1 MATVLPPLA
10 SIHPR
15 SAGEHAEFEQL
26 RRLAEGLPE
35 GYHLFHSVDWTWS
48 GQQGD
53 RHGELDI
60 VVVNRAGDVAM
71 LEVKSGGLQIDASGI
86 KKQYQ
91 GQDKDVVRQAQ
102 WQFAGIQHRLRT
114 EGLAGRLMH
123 FLVLPDQQV
132 GDQGSVGY
140 PRDRIADA
148 GDCEDLP
155 GFIQRRLGSGQAD
168 PLQARVCAFFENRIA
183 SCTDVAVL
191 SGRLRD
197 QVERISGGLADWV
210 PRITSPSGV
219 IRVIGTAGSGKT
231 QLALALLRQA
241 VDLGQ
246 AAAYVCFNRP
256 LADLIRGIAPA
267 QVEVSTFH
275 QLAWRHGGS
284 PAGQPDHDQL
294 VAAYTRSVEQSNPDL
309 NLIVIDEVQ
318 DLQLPWVQALL
329 ARVRSSGR
337 VYLLDDPDQGLYPD
351 REELDIP
358 DAVLVRSQENYRSPR
373 RVVQFINAL
382 QLTDQAIQAMS
393 PFDGQWPN
401 FSTYRP
407 DVTSSLVRATAKAV
421 QSCLDGGHALE
432 DICLI
437 TWRGVGRS
445 VLLAAPTLGDWTL
458 RRVTG
463 LYDAAGRPEWTEG
476 ELQCD
481 TLRRT
486 KGQAATAV
494 VLTEIHFDQLGP
506 LERAMLFVG
515 MTRARMHLELVM
527 SEGVEALLA
536 TRIHAL

>member
-1 MATVLPPLA
+1 MATVSPPLA
-10 SIHPR
+10 SIRPR
-15 SAGEHAEFEQL
+15 TVGEHAEFEQL
-26 RRLAEGLPE
+26 SRLAVGLPD

-60 VVVNRAGDVAM
+60 VVVNRAGDVAL
-71 LEVKSGGLQIDASGI
+71 LEVKSGALQVNASGI
-86 KKQYQ
+86 SKQYQ
-91 GQDKDVVRQAQ
+91 GHDKDILRQAQ
-102 WQFAGIQHRLRT
+102 WQFSGIQHRLRS
-114 EGLAGRLMH
+114 EGLARRLMH

-132 GDQGSVGY
+132 GEQGSVGY

-148 GDCEDLP
+148 QDCLDLA
-155 GFIQRRLGSGQAD
+155 GFVQRRLGSGQPD
-168 PLQARVCAFFENRIA
+168 PHQSRVCAFFENRLA

-191 SGRLRD
+191 SGRLRK

-210 PRITSPSGV
+210 PRITSPTGV
-219 IRVIGTAGSGKT
+219 IRVVGTAGSGKT

-241 VDLGQ
+241 VELGQ

-256 LADLIRGIAPA
+256 LADLIRSIAPA

-284 PAGQPDHDQL
+284 PAGQPDHERL
-294 VAAYTRSVEQSNPDL
+294 VAAYTQAVEQSSPDL
-309 NLIVIDEVQ
+309 DLIVIDEVQ
-318 DLQLPWVQALL
+318 DLQLPWVQTLL
-329 ARVRSSGR
+329 ARVRASGR

-373 RVVQFINAL
+373 RMVQFINAL
-382 QLTDQAIQAMS
+382 RLTGQAIQTMS

-401 FSTYRP
+401 FSTFKS
-407 DVTSSLVRATAKAV
+407 DDASTLVRATAKAV
-421 QSCLDGGHALE
+421 QSCLDAGHALG
-432 DICLI
+432 DISLI
-437 TWRGVGRS
+437 TWRGAGRS
-445 VLLAAPTLGDWTL
+445 ALLSAPALGGWTL
-458 RRVTG
+458 RRATG
-463 LYDAAGRPEWTEG
+463 HYDAAGRPEWTAG
-476 ELQCD
+476 DLQCD

-527 SEGVEALLA
+527 SEGVETLLA
-536 TRIHAL
+536 TRIRAL